1 MLIKEAYKESK
12 NTLPIFFLVTH
23 SVNVFN
29 ELHSFHLKNG
39 ANSSSTKLI
48 NVQVGRGLD
57 KKIEE
62 AISKAVNSGDWL
74 LIENLHLADNWLYE
88 LEIIIQKLPYEKV
101 NSKFRLW
108 MSSIQYD
115 NMPAQILR

>member
-1 MLIKEAYKESK
+1 
-12 NTLPIFFLVTH
+12 
-23 SVNVFN
+23 
-29 ELHSFHLKNG
+29 
-39 ANSSSTKLI
+39 
-48 NVQVGRGLD
+48 LD

>member
-1 MLIKEAYKESK
+1 
-12 NTLPIFFLVTH
+12 
-23 SVNVFN
+23 
-29 ELHSFHLKNG
+29 
-39 ANSSSTKLI
+39 
-48 NVQVGRGLD
+48 VQVGRGLD

>member
-1 MLIKEAYKESK
+1 M
-12 NTLPIFFLVTH
+12 
-23 SVNVFN
+23 
-29 ELHSFHLKNG
+29 
-39 ANSSSTKLI
+39 
-48 NVQVGRGLD
+48 QVGRGLD

-62 AISKAVNSGDWL
+62 AISKAINSGDWL

>member
-1 MLIKEAYKESK
+1 M
-12 NTLPIFFLVTH
+12 
-23 SVNVFN
+23 
-29 ELHSFHLKNG
+29 
-39 ANSSSTKLI
+39 
-48 NVQVGRGLD
+48 D

>member
-1 MLIKEAYKESK
+1 
-12 NTLPIFFLVTH
+12 
-23 SVNVFN
+23 
-29 ELHSFHLKNG
+29 
-39 ANSSSTKLI
+39 
-48 NVQVGRGLD
+48 LD

-62 AISKAVNSGDWL
+62 AINKAVNSGDWL

>member
-1 MLIKEAYKESK
+1 M
-12 NTLPIFFLVTH
+12 
-23 SVNVFN
+23 
-29 ELHSFHLKNG
+29 
-39 ANSSSTKLI
+39 
-48 NVQVGRGLD
+48 QVGRGLD